1 MASLPSLSRSPSSP
15 PGSYLKHLAADRG
28 TSQLEAVGN
37 ATGASLGLMGLWVA
51 PHSTQHEAVLH
62 SWSLYIFH
70 MLGKVNTFLIW
81 GVTKDVI
88 HLPSIFFVLCALTTS
103 CKELSRIPLKASRT
117 QCGSR
122 RPCDLPQEVLSKRQ
136 HSLVSTL
143 SQIVDYFA
151 NLVSRHK
158 WRIHVPCVPLP
169 KLSCRRLPASM
180 PRTRQHE
187 RLEESEVKGA
197 DMALT

>member
-1 MASLPSLSRSPSSP
+1 MGSSTLNTSRGCITQLELVYFSYAADTLPSKKRHLHTINMEQCLKKWQERVRAAGLSFVS
-15 PGSYLKHLAADRG
+15 G
-28 TSQLEAVGN
+28 TS
-37 ATGASLGLMGLWVA
+37 W
-51 PHSTQHEAVLH
+51 TQTK
-62 SWSLYIFH
+62 
-70 MLGKVNTFLIW
+70 LGKVNTFLIW

-122 RPCDLPQEVLSKRQ
+122 RPCDLPQEVPSKRQ

-143 SQIVDYFA
+143 SQIEDYFA